1 MLKANYF
8 VGFSLLFLIIFG
20 CNTKKMEK
28 SKNTNIIFLHHSTG
42 NGVWKGSVN
51 KYVYKLSGKGD
62 VEKLLTK
69 YNKKHGVSYSISENN
84 FPKREPY
91 GWKNYPYDY
100 YNIWVKNAGDK
111 PFVEEPTLEMLTKK
125 YEVIIFKHCF
135 PVSNVLEDDSVSSAD
150 SEKKTYGNYKL
161 QYEALKQKM
170 HEFPQ
175 TKFIL
180 WTGAALTKANTTE
193 ENAKRAEEFFNWV
206 KYEWNAPDDNIYLWD
221 FREIETEGGLYLKD
235 EYAVNT
241 DNSHPNREFN
251 GKAAKLFIQRIVDVI
266 ENDGKNTNLVGNPV

>member
-69 YNKKHGVSYSISENN
+69 YNKKHEVSYSISENN

-150 SEKKTYGNYKL
+150 REKKTIGNYKL
-161 QYEALKQKM
+161 QYEALKQKL

-206 KYEWNAPDDNIYLWD
+206 KYEWNAPDDNIYL
-221 FREIETEGGLYLKD
+221 
-235 EYAVNT
+235 
-241 DNSHPNREFN
+241 
-251 GKAAKLFIQRIVDVI
+251 
-266 ENDGKNTNLVGNPV
+266 